1 VEDDTM
7 RKLAFAC
14 ALAAAALF
22 AQGARA
28 ESAGDKAQ
36 QGANKAA
43 GETRKT
49 GQRWR
54 EAGDRAVNG
63 NGSAGSAEQ
72 RQKAEEAKSPM
83 NDDAHNRTAQNT
95 RTEKKHPLFD
105 GKHNYD
111 LDGKVQKVSKDS
123 ITISREDLPPATL
136 TVSRGTRVQLD
147 GDDVSIERLRPG
159 EDVKASF
166 NLDKEKPEAVEIK
179 AERTDAE
186 KDAHK
191 RTEKNERK

>member
-1 VEDDTM
+1 M

-28 ESAGDKAQ
+28 ESTGDKVKE
-36 QGANKAA
+36 GASDAA
-43 GETRKT
+43 GATRKT
-49 GQRWR
+49 GERWR
-54 EAGDRAVNG
+54 EAGDRALNG
-63 NGSAGSAEQ
+63 RGSAGSS
-72 RQKAEEAKSPM
+72 QKAEEAKSPM
-83 NDDAHNRTAQNT
+83 NGDAHNRTAQNAK
-95 RTEKKHPLFD
+95 EKKHPLFD

-123 ITISREDLPPATL
+123 ITISRDDLPAATL
-136 TVSRGTRVQLD
+136 SVSHGTRVQLD

-179 AERTDAE
+179 AKRSDVE
-186 KDAHK
+186 KDAQK
-191 RTEKNERK
+191 RNENR

>member
-1 VEDDTM
+1 M

-28 ESAGDKAQ
+28 ESAGDKVK
-36 QGANKAA
+36 QGASDAA
-43 GETRKT
+43 GATRKT
-49 GQRWR
+49 GERWK
-54 EAGDRAVNG
+54 EAGDRALNG
-63 NGSAGSAEQ
+63 HGSAD
-72 RQKAEEAKSPM
+72 QKAEEAKSPM
-83 NDDAHNRTAQNT
+83 NGDAHNRTAQNT
-95 RTEKKHPLFD
+95 KAEKKHPLFD

-123 ITISREDLPPATL
+123 ITISRDDLPAATL
-136 TVSRGTRVQLD
+136 SVSHGTRVQLD

-179 AERTDAE
+179 AKRSDVE
-186 KDAHK
+186 KDAQK
-191 RTEKNERK
+191 RNETR

>member
-1 VEDDTM
+1 M
-7 RKLAFAC
+7 RKLAIAC

-28 ESAGDKAQ
+28 ESTGDKVK
-36 QGANKAA
+36 QGASDAA
-43 GETRKT
+43 GATRKT
-49 GQRWR
+49 GERWR
-54 EAGDRAVNG
+54 EAGDRALNG
-63 NGSAGSAEQ
+63 HGSAGSSN
-72 RQKAEEAKSPM
+72 QKAEEAKSPM
-83 NDDAHNRTAQNT
+83 NGDAHNRTAQNT
-95 RTEKKHPLFD
+95 KAEKKHPLFD

-123 ITISREDLPPATL
+123 ITISRDDLPAATL
-136 TVSRGTRVQLD
+136 SVSHGTRVQLD

-179 AERTDAE
+179 AKRTDAE
-186 KDAHK
+186 KDAQK
-191 RTEKNERK
+191 RTESGTNRK

>member
-28 ESAGDKAQ
+28 ESAGDKMQ
-36 QGANKAA
+36 QGTDKAA

-49 GQRWR
+49 GERWR

-63 NGSAGSAEQ
+63 RGPAEN
-72 RQKAEEAKSPM
+72 QKAEEAKSPM
-83 NDDAHNRTAQNT
+83 NGDAHNRTAQNT
-95 RTEKKHPLFD
+95 RNEKKHPLFD

-111 LDGKVQKVSKDS
+111 LDGKVQKVSNDS
-123 ITISREDLPPATL
+123 ITISRDDLPPATL
-136 TVSRGTRVQLD
+136 TVSHGTRVQLD

-179 AERTDAE
+179 AKRTDAE

-191 RTEKNERK
+191 RAEKNEKR

>member
-1 VEDDTM
+1 M

-28 ESAGDKAQ
+28 ESAGDKMQ
-36 QGANKAA
+36 QGASDAA
-43 GETRKT
+43 GATRKEA
-49 GQRWR
+49 QRVR
-54 EAGDRAVNG
+54 EAGDRAVHG
-63 NGSAGSAEQ
+63 SGSAGSSN
-72 RQKAEEAKSPM
+72 QKAEEAKSPM
-83 NDDAHNRTAQNT
+83 AGDAQSRAAQNAKV
-95 RTEKKHPLFD
+95 EKKHPLFD

-111 LDGKVQKVSKDS
+111 VDGKVQKVSKDS
-123 ITISREDLPPATL
+123 ITISRDDLPAATL
-136 TVSRGTRVQLD
+136 SVSQGTRVQLD

-179 AERTDAE
+179 AKRSDVE
-186 KDAHK
+186 KDAQK
-191 RTEKNERK
+191 RSEKSEKR